1 MRKSSNAVPARGT
14 CLRAQDGKN
23 RTNPAL
29 ELPELAK
36 PRENLA
42 QWFTSTHFLQINLIC
57 NFLFFLLCYVTIFV
71 GTLTSL
77 QLLGGRIAQQTPF
90 SLRTQRP
97 RVQFLAFPRICLG
110 VDEVNRRLC
119 SLGQWTAEA

>member
-14 CLRAQDGKN
+14 CLRVQDGKN
-23 RTNPAL
+23 RTNPEL
-29 ELPELAK
+29 ELLELAK

-42 QWFTSTHFLQINLIC
+42 QWFTSNHFLQINLIC

-77 QLLGGRIAQQTPF
+77 QLLEGSIAQRTAF
-90 SLRTQRP
+90 SLCTQRSWVRFSAIP
-97 RVQFLAFPRICLG
+97 RFFWRNSNLNLDVVEISQQQC
-110 VDEVNRRLC
+110 
-119 SLGQWTAEA
+119 TA